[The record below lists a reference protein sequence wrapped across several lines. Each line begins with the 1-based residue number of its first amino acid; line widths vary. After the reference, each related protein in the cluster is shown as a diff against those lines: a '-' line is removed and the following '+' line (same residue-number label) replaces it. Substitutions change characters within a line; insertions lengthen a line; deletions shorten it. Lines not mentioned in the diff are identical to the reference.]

1 MEEFYPLD
9 RITLSAPSVPEEE
22 LCVQPENPETIA
34 IENEMDE
41 ILMKLAES
49 FCQSFFVEITRR
61 LEILIFGEALLNGE
75 ENLWFLVGDALH
87 EGIDR
92 DFEKLVCEILD
103 FNPFGELLHNRYIYP
118 ILVTDEDVQ
127 VNK

>member
-9 RITLSAPSVPEEE
+9 RITLSAPPVPEEE

-75 ENLWFLVGDALH
+75 ENLWFPVGDDLY
-87 EGIDR
+87 EGLEGE
-92 DFEKLVCEILD
+92 FEKLKRDILE
-103 FNPFGELLHNRYIYP
+103 FNPFGELFHCYRMYFI
-118 ILVTDEDVQ
+118 E
-127 VNK
+127 VNEVKYSGQ

>member
-9 RITLSAPSVPEEE
+9 RITLSAPPVPEEE
-22 LCVQPENPETIA
+22 LRAEPEMVETTA
-34 IENEMDE
+34 IEKEKNE
-41 ILMKLAES
+41 ILMKLES
-49 FCQSFFVEITRR
+49 FFQSFFVEITRR

>member
-22 LCVQPENPETIA
+22 LCVEPEMVETIA
-34 IENEMDE
+34 IEREMDE

-92 DFEKLVCEILD
+92 DFEKLVGEILD

>member
-75 ENLWFLVGDALH
+75 ENLWFLVGDDLY
-87 EGIDR
+87 EGLEGE
-92 DFEKLVCEILD
+92 FEKLKRDILE
-103 FNPFGELLHNRYIYP
+103 FNPFGELFHCYRMYFI
-118 ILVTDEDVQ
+118 E
-127 VNK
+127 VNEVKYSGQ

>member
-9 RITLSAPSVPEEE
+9 RITLSAPPVPEEE

-61 LEILIFGEALLNGE
+61 LEILIFGEALRNEE
-75 ENLWFLVGDALH
+75 ENIWFLVGDDVY
-87 EGIDR
+87 EGLEGE
-92 DFEKLVCEILD
+92 FEKLKRDMLE
-103 FNPFGELLHNRYIYP
+103 FNPLGELFHQIYFVEVLKK
-118 ILVTDEDVQ
+118 ILGQ
-127 VNK
+127 